1 MDRTRRTVKWF
12 RANEFWGC
20 ISRSGFFLHF
30 IQRINAGYPALFDK
44 RDDKQGDSE
53 GESAGD
59 VNNFTKH
66 FGWLYNAKMVADF
79 EGIPVESVWSLK
91 VIHFLND
98 LLYLKLKLENEH
110 RQKSNWCN
118 R

>member
-1 MDRTRRTVKWF
+1 
-12 RANEFWGC
+12 
-20 ISRSGFFLHF
+20 
-30 IQRINAGYPALFDK
+30 
-44 RDDKQGDSE
+44 
-53 GESAGD
+53 
-59 VNNFTKH
+59 
-66 FGWLYNAKMVADF
+66 MVADF
-79 EGIPVESVWSLK
+79 EGIPIESVWSLK